1 MKTRTR
7 MMVLVGALLAG
18 GSATTSVWLV
28 DTLDAQSIALPAD
41 AGDLSNAST
50 VEVKDSNGTVVL
62 MGHFADVPEDDDD
75 LERKAELKG
84 SGASA
89 KATGQ
94 AEVEVSKTDNRLDQE
109 VEVSVSDLV
118 PGATYAV
125 FIDGKQ
131 LGTFQT
137 NKNGRGELELNTP
150 PVKTQ

>member
-1 MKTRTR
+1 MKERTR
-7 MMVLVGALLAG
+7 MILLVGALLAV
-18 GSATTSVWLV
+18 GSVTSVWLV
-28 DTLDAQSIALPAD
+28 DTLDAQGAGLPAD
-41 AGDLSNAST
+41 TGDLSNAST
-50 VEVKDSNGTVVL
+50 VEVKDSSGTVVL

-75 LERKAELKG
+75 LERKAELRG

-94 AEVEVSKTDNRLDQE
+94 AEVEVSKTGNRLDQE
-109 VEVSVSDLV
+109 VEVSVSDLL

-137 NKNGRGELELNTP
+137 NKNGRGELELDTP
-150 PVKTQ
+150 PVKSQ